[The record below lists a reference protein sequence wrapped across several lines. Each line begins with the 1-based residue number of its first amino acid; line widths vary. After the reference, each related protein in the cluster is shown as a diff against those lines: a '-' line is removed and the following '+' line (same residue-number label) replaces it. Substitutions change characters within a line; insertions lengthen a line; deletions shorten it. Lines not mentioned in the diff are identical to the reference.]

1 MSTVIRSA
9 IVALTVV
16 AGLSAA
22 QAVVRYDS
30 GRPVSTYDLSTQ
42 DGAQG
47 LGERIERNSN

>member
-22 QAVVRYDS
+22 QAEVRYDS
-30 GRPVSTYDLSTQ
+30 GRPLSTYDLNTQ
-42 DGAQG
+42 EGAQA
-47 LGERIERNSN
+47 LWDRIERNSN